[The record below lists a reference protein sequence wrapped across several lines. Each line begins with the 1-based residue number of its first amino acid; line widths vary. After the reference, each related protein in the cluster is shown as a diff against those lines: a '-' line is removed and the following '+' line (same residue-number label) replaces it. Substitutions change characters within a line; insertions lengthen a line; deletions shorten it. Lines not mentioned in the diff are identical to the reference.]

1 MCVSRRVSVEHV
13 CAYGMVEG
21 RQEGRK
27 RELYRDKRE
36 RRVGRVY
43 NNTIVKGCC
52 PQFVGWGKHQRN
64 PEFV

>member
-43 NNTIVKGCC
+43 NNTIVNG
-52 PQFVGWGKHQRN
+52 G
-64 PEFV
+64 